1 MPDDN
6 VKTERVGFPDGHVD
20 GEGEDENDGAK
31 GGGRALTRVGR
42 VYQLAKADGRR
53 NAQKIIPD
61 LEIVA
66 FVKGIEVV
74 IGNKTDSFLC
84 WMSYVD
90 YAMLTK
96 ILSPIAVAKE
106 AMQP

>member
-53 NAQKIIPD
+53 NAQ
-61 LEIVA
+61 
-66 FVKGIEVV
+66 
-74 IGNKTDSFLC
+74 
-84 WMSYVD
+84 
-90 YAMLTK
+90 
-96 ILSPIAVAKE
+96 
-106 AMQP
+106 